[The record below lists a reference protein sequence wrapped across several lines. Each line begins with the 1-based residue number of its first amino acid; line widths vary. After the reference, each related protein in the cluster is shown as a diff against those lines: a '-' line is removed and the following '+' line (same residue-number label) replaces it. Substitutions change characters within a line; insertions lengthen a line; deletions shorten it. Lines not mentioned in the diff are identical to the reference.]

1 MPFLK
6 RIHRGGQ
13 LLKLAPSCGSLI
25 LAFLIFILFTSPGFI
40 SPSFSSQL
48 RFLDRAPGCGLS
60 EAREANRLRKTVLA
74 RPITPR
80 QSTLHVI
87 VLGIH
92 A

>member
-1 MPFLK
+1 MY
-6 RIHRGGQ
+6 
-13 LLKLAPSCGSLI
+13 LLRSYTRLSI
-25 LAFLIFILFTSPGFI
+25 LSIWFLISIAFSFPHII
-40 SPSFSSQL
+40 SPSFSGQL
-48 RFLDRAPGCGLS
+48 HLLDSAPGCGLR
-60 EAREANRLRKTVLA
+60 EASEANRWRETALA